1 MIYSKQREGILR
13 TLRYELNHP
22 TAEELYTHL
31 KEREPSLSLATVY
44 RNLNQLSKIGKV
56 MRIEVPNGSDRFDS
70 IADGH
75 YHLICEK
82 CGKAVDIARDAIY
95 MMIITSA
102 PLLLVSLIIGL
113 IVSIFQTVTSIQEQ
127 TLTFVPKIL
136 AVFITLMIGGS
147 WMLNNMSGF
156 MVDLWSNFS
165 YYISMG

>member
-1 MIYSKQREGILR
+1 MITQE
-13 TLRYELNHP
+13 
-22 TAEELYTHL
+22 
-31 KEREPSLSLATVY
+31 
-44 RNLNQLSKIGKV
+44 
-56 MRIEVPNGSDRFDS
+56 
-70 IADGH
+70 
-75 YHLICEK
+75 
-82 CGKAVDIARDAIY
+82 AVIDIARDAIY
-95 MMIITSA
+95 TMIITAA